1 MNNRRK
7 FFKSLGLLSATALV
21 GGLHPKNSLAK
32 TKIKW
37 KMVTSWPKNFPGL
50 GAGAETLARYIN
62 KLSGGSLE
70 VKVFGANELVPPLG
84 VFDFVSS
91 GGAVMGHSGAY
102 YWKGKT
108 EAAQFFSSVPFGMTA
123 QEMNSWLYHG
133 DGIKLWEEVYENF
146 NLIPRPAG
154 NTGVQMG
161 GWFNKEI
168 NTTNDLKGLKMRI
181 PGLGGEVLARA
192 GGTPFTLAGAE
203 IFTSLQTGVIDA
215 TEWVGPY
222 NDRAF
227 GLHKAAK
234 YYYYPGWHEP
244 GPSLE
249 CIINKDAYN
258 SLSDQHK
265 SIIDIACKAANVDM
279 ISDYMAK
286 NYQALEFFKK
296 EKVQIK
302 QFPAEVLSKLNKISD
317 EILLELSQKNNL
329 SKKVYDSYVNFLSR
343 VRPWTL
349 ISEDAYL
356 SSFK

>member
-1 MNNRRK
+1 M
-7 FFKSLGLLSATALV
+7 
-21 GGLHPKNSLAK
+21 
-32 TKIKW
+32 
-37 KMVTSWPKNFPGL
+37 
-50 GAGAETLARYIN
+50 
-62 KLSGGSLE
+62 
-70 VKVFGANELVPPLG
+70 
-84 VFDFVSS
+84 
-91 GGAVMGHSGAY
+91 
-102 YWKGKT
+102 
-108 EAAQFFSSVPFGMTA
+108 
-123 QEMNSWLYHG
+123 
-133 DGIKLWEEVYENF
+133 
-146 NLIPRPAG
+146 PRPAG

-168 NTTNDLKGLKMRI
+168 NSTDDLKGLKMRI

-249 CIINKDAYN
+249 CIINKDAY
-258 SLSDQHK
+258 SRLSQQQQA
-265 SIIDIACKAANVDM
+265 IVDIACKAANVDM
-279 ISDYMAK
+279 ISDYMSK
-286 NYQALEFFKK
+286 NYQALEYFKK
-296 EKVQIK
+296 EKVKIK
-302 QFPAEVLSKLNKISD
+302 RFPNEVLAKLHTITK

-329 SKKVYDSYVNFLSR
+329 TKKVYDSYFNFLNR

-349 ISEDAYL
+349 ISEDGYL
-356 SSFK
+356 NSIK